1 MVKIKILLDAGHGAG
16 KKFNRGFVQ
25 VGNYTHCN
33 EGDCNYLYCTEYL
46 KPELEKYGI
55 EVGLTRKKIEDDP
68 SLVARGQMGKGY
80 DLLISCHSNA
90 FNGKASGVEVWDS
103 TNPKESIKPLCD
115 LICKNVADTLKITN
129 RGTKYRKNRQG
140 QNWYGILRN
149 GQGRHNFIIEHCFHD
164 NIRDVRKYRT
174 NLEGTAKAV
183 AKAIADY
190 YKLEPIKEEKEILDC
205 PYQKT
210 YKCPYFK
217 EKEVVEEVVKE
228 NAVYKEINGLQMLIT
243 DKSRVKIEYVGNKNL
258 RQVGKYGIN
267 GTFFTSSK
275 TPNGCCNIAVNKGLP
290 IGANSSFN
298 SYTGVKKGTF
308 IIDNKGDIHVERLSS
323 TDGFNRNPKNMR
335 EGRKIDFAVGGV
347 ELIPTYDP
355 IGEGTLPDVL
365 GYAYHTGIGYKG
377 NDVYLIVTEKPCT
390 LAVFREK
397 LKSLGLQGAINLD
410 GGGSSQLYWK
420 NNKGLNQSR
429 GLCTMIGVAL

>member
-16 KKFNRGFVQ
+16 KKSNRGFVQ
-25 VGNYTHCN
+25 VDNYTHCN

-55 EVGLTRKKIEDDP
+55 EVGLTREKIEDDP

-80 DLLISCHSNA
+80 DLLISCHTNA
-90 FNGKASGVEVWDS
+90 FNGKATGVEVWDS

-115 LICKNVADTLKITN
+115 LICKNVADTLKIAN

-149 GQGRHNFIIEHCFHD
+149 GQGKHNLIIEHCFHD
-164 NIRDVRKYRT
+164 NIDDARKYRT
-174 NLEGTAKAV
+174 NLEGTARAV

-190 YKLEPIKEEKEILDC
+190 YKLEPKKEEREILDC

-217 EKEVVEEVVKE
+217 EKEVVEVK
-228 NAVYKEINGLQMLIT
+228 KEKTRFESKNGLDMIIT
-243 DKSRVKIEYVGNKNL
+243 FPQNLYIQLMYGRNL
-258 RQVGKYGIN
+258 RQVGAYGIN
-267 GTFFTSSK
+267 GTFFDTRK
-275 TPNGCCNIAVNKGLP
+275 AHLKEGCCMIAVNKGKP
-290 IGANSSFN
+290 IQESNDPDGI
-298 SYTGVKKGTF
+298 KKGVF
-308 IIDNKGDIHVERLSS
+308 VIDKQGKMYVDRIAHVKDFKKS
-323 TDGFNRNPKNMR
+323 DVY
-335 EGRKIDFAVGGV
+335 FAVGGLM
-347 ELIPTYDP
+347 LIPDYDP
-355 IGEGTLPDVL
+355 DEYFWQRDVL
-365 GYAYHTGIGYKG
+365 RQTWHTGIGYKDG
-377 NDVYLIVTEKPCT
+377 EVYLITTKHMCDMNT
-390 LAVFREK
+390 FRSKLAD
-397 LKSLGLQGAINLD
+397 LGLEGAIALD
-410 GGGSSQLYWK
+410 GGGSTQMFWE